1 MKGELE
7 FHVTREG
14 TQVIREWADAYTEY
28 GVNMGE
34 GFISALLTP
43 AAPKSLVESDCRLED
58 GKVVLTDTE
67 NHIDSRDVTLP
78 FTVMGMTTA
87 EYDANQRKFLE
98 LLYTGTLTLRVPP
111 LGDEVYRLV
120 YQKSS
125 SYAQNT
131 ARTICKVSVK
141 FTEPDPTDRDEEAK
155 TRDYDA

>member
-1 MKGELE
+1 MKGEVE
-7 FHVTREG
+7 FYVTKNSV
-14 TQVIREWADAYTEY
+14 TSDWVDAYEEY

-43 AAPKSLVESDCRLED
+43 AAPKSFIESDCRLED

-67 NHIDSRDVTLP
+67 NHLSSRDVTLT
-78 FTVMGMTTA
+78 FTVMGATTA
-87 EYDANQRKFLE
+87 EYTANLKAFLA

-131 ARTICKVSVK
+131 ARTICKLGVK
-141 FTEPDPTDRDEEAK
+141 MTEPDPTDRGEEAK
-155 TRDYDA
+155 ERDYDA